1 MYVKLNIEKCRLN
14 IFHNPLWKVRS
25 VFIEKAKGKKKQ
37 PYYGQLVYNKD
48 IRSVPSIYIFNKEA
62 NLSILGG
69 I

>member
-14 IFHNPLWKVRS
+14 IFHNPLGKVRS
-25 VFIEKAKGKKKQ
+25 VEKAKGKKNQ

-48 IRSVPSIYIFNKEA
+48 IRSVPSINIFNKEA